1 MPGLRRG
8 RSHPGKEGTPLKI
21 KNGFPRR
28 QTERNGAYRD
38 QVRPPFPTAREL
50 NLASCKFVR
59 VGLQMLL
66 LPVRGRRF
74 CHVSHGYR
82 NIIGLSMPRQGT
94 VTPKGMV
101 FYLTDLFDPSHPA
114 RGQNKERI
122 RPPSGDALFF
132 IAFSEK
138 PSVLLLLQKE
148 FSPTRDGLLT
158 WASAARILFFPPPPE
173 GGAFVL
179 QHKPA
184 TPQDIL

>member
-8 RSHPGKEGTPLKI
+8 RSHPGKEGAPLKI

-59 VGLQMLL
+59 AGLQMLL

-82 NIIGLSMPRQGT
+82 TITGWSC
-94 VTPKGMV
+94 
-101 FYLTDLFDPSHPA
+101 PA
-114 RGQNKERI
+114 RGRSLPREWFSIERI
-122 RPPSGDALFF
+122 FLTHHTPPGDKIKSASARHRVMRSFSS
-132 IAFSEK
+132 IFSER

>member
-1 MPGLRRG
+1 MRLPGLRRG
-8 RSHPGKEGTPLKI
+8 RSHPGKEGAPLKI

-59 VGLQMLL
+59 AGLQMLL

-122 RPPSGDALFF
+122 DPPLGDALFF
-132 IAFSEK
+132 IDFFRKA
-138 PSVLLLLQKE
+138 LLF
-148 FSPTRDGLLT
+148 FSPFNR
-158 WASAARILFFPPPPE
+158 A
-173 GGAFVL
+173 
-179 QHKPA
+179 K
-184 TPQDIL
+184 

>member
-1 MPGLRRG
+1 MVIELSQDGHAPPRDGNRP
-8 RSHPGKEGTPLKI
+8 SEVSWTI
-21 KNGFPRR
+21 GFL
-28 QTERNGAYRD
+28 
-38 QVRPPFPTAREL
+38 F
-50 NLASCKFVR
+50 
-59 VGLQMLL
+59 
-66 LPVRGRRF
+66 PVRGRSFPRVWF
-74 CHVSHGYR
+74 SIEQV
-82 NIIGLSMPRQGT
+82 LSNHYIPPGD
-94 VTPKGMV
+94 K
-101 FYLTDLFDPSHPA
+101 
-114 RGQNKERI
+114 KERI
-122 RPPSGDALFF
+122 DPPLGDALFF